1 MTRVAVV
8 GHVEW
13 VDFLAVD
20 AYPERGA
27 IEPARHEGRGAGGG
41 AVVAAAVLA
50 ELGAETE
57 FFCAVGDDDLGAAA
71 VAELEA
77 RGITV
82 HAARRPAPTREAV
95 TLLDG
100 GGERTILTIGDRL
113 APHGEDALEWGRLAY
128 ADGVYLTAGDAA
140 ATRRARAARALVTT
154 PRMGEQSDDPQLVI
168 DALVFSASDPAEVQW
183 ADRLS
188 ARCRLAVATDGSSGG
203 RWWGESEGTWQP
215 VAPPGPIRD
224 SYGAGDAF
232 AAGFTFGMAQ
242 ELGPAEAAAIGAR
255 CGAAML
261 ARVGA
266 P

>member
-13 VDFLAVD
+13 VEFLGVD
-20 AYPERGA
+20 SYPARGT
-27 IEPARHEGRGAGGG
+27 IEPARHERRGAGGG

-77 RGITV
+77 RGIIV
-82 HAARRPAPTREAV
+82 HAARRPSPTREAL

-113 APHGEDALEWGRLAY
+113 APHGEDDLEWGELAR
-128 ADGVYLTAGDAA
+128 ADGVYLTAGDATA
-140 ATRRARAARALVTT
+140 MRRARAARSLVTT
-154 PRMGEQSDDPQLVI
+154 PRMSEQLDPELEI
-168 DALVFSASDPAEVQW
+168 DALVFSASDPDEVKW
-183 ADRLS
+183 ADGLS
-188 ARCRLAVATDGSSGG
+188 DRCRLKVATNGSAGG
-203 RWWGESEGTWQP
+203 RWWGESEGTWQ
-215 VAPPGPIRD
+215 AGEPPGPVRD

-232 AAGFTFGMAQ
+232 AAGFTFGLAQ
-242 ELGPAEAAAIGAR
+242 GLGPAGAAAIGAR
-255 CGAAML
+255 CGAEML
-261 ARVGA
+261 ARIGA